1 MKISINDGDSFESAL
16 GINIIIIIIAG
27 DEMMFFVHSFWRRQ
41 VISLW
46 FILQK
51 LNEPS
56 VYLYLSFILEFLRS
70 DYIYTRHTYA
80 NQTDACWAAR
90 LFSNV
95 FLSGNFKWPPF
106 LRFNLIELE
115 V

>member
-16 GINIIIIIIAG
+16 GINNIIIIIAG

-51 LNEPS
+51 LNEQ
-56 VYLYLSFILEFLRS
+56 VFIYTCHLFKSFCGQI
-70 DYIYTRHTYA
+70 IYTRHAYA
-80 NQTDACWAAR
+80 NQTDAWAAR

-95 FLSGNFKWPPF
+95 FFSPETPNDRLSSG
-106 LRFNLIELE
+106 LT
-115 V
+115 